1 MRDQEVIAALD
12 ELAEDSGSRTKVG
25 RLRSILPS
33 ILRTK
38 EAGVPDTKIVETLNR
53 FDFQISVRSFRTM
66 VGRLKREAGI
76 EREAETLARGEVRAS
91 AADKGAAKELEERT
105 TVATSVPQGAAA
117 QAVSPVALATAAPGL
132 PDDWRTG
139 KLTPEQSKL
148 MTPAQRDERRKARD
162 ALLKQE
168 IFPNPLRG
176 LQDVRPPSG

>member
-38 EAGVPDTKIVETLNR
+38 EAGVPDTKIVETLNQ
-53 FDFQISVRSFRTM
+53 FDFQISVRSFRAM
-66 VGRLKREAGI
+66 LGRLKREAGLV
-76 EREAETLARGEVRAS
+76 REGESHARGEVRAS
-91 AADKGAAKELEERT
+91 TADKGAEKELEEQT
-105 TVATSVPQGAAA
+105 AVATSVPQGAAA
-117 QAVSPVALATAAPGL
+117 QTVAPVPPPAAALGL

-139 KLTPEQSKL
+139 KLTPEQSRL

-176 LQDVRPPSG
+176 LQDVKPPSG